1 MNKLCM
7 GVPLNKKEILNATK
21 TFYGKPKLFYHDGG
35 IIDITQNI
43 RDDYYDVTV
52 QITTF
57 EGAHNPPYGFDTI
70 TLRIQSFE
78 VINYE
83 HKDVSNIG
91 KIPLNTL
98 KTSTYLTTQHLI
110 NGESNFGLEVL
121 IFPSPFL
128 IYQSGTQL
136 LFHLEKL
143 QSLFPLYTPSS
154 FPLVLRINSYRKA
167 GPDPQCANALVRWG
181 SGP

>member
-70 TLRIQSFE
+70 T
-78 VINYE
+78 
-83 HKDVSNIG
+83 
-91 KIPLNTL
+91 
-98 KTSTYLTTQHLI
+98 
-110 NGESNFGLEVL
+110 
-121 IFPSPFL
+121 
-128 IYQSGTQL
+128 
-136 LFHLEKL
+136 
-143 QSLFPLYTPSS
+143 
-154 FPLVLRINSYRKA
+154 
-167 GPDPQCANALVRWG
+167 
-181 SGP
+181 